1 MRHEGRLE
9 GKLEG
14 KTALIT
20 GAGRGIGRAIALGF
34 AAQGARLALAARTS
48 GELEETA
55 RQISENNGEPAR
67 ETLVIPVDVTDET
80 GVEDMVK
87 QTLDRFGGIDILVN
101 NAGIGG
107 PVGVMQDNDVDS
119 WIQTMQVNVIGLYLC
134 SRAVIPAMVR
144 NGGGKIVNLA
154 GAGANN
160 GWAYLSAYCASKAAV
175 VRLTEVL
182 SLELAEQNIQV
193 NALGPG
199 SIDTQMWQELRDG
212 AAEVNATE
220 IYELG
225 QRVTSG
231 GGASLEDTVALAV
244 FLAGDDSGALNGR
257 LISAV
262 ADDFTNLA
270 PQIPEIMASDT
281 YTLRRVDLRSQQG

>member
-1 MRHEGRLE
+1 MKLA
-9 GKLEG
+9 GKLAG
-14 KTALIT
+14 KVALIT

-34 AAQGARLALAARTS
+34 AAQGARLALVARTP
-48 GELEETA
+48 GELQETA
-55 RQISENNGEPAR
+55 RQIAEMGAEPGA
-67 ETLVIPVDVTDET
+67 ESVVIPVDVTDQS
-80 GVEDMVK
+80 GVESMVK
-87 QTLDRFGGIDILVN
+87 QTLDRFTTVDILVN

-107 PVGVMQDNDVDS
+107 PVGVSQDNDIGS
-119 WIQTMQVNVIGLYLC
+119 WIQTIQVNVIGPYLC
-134 SRAVIPAMVR
+134 CRAVIPAMVR
-144 NGGGKIVNLA
+144 QGGGKIINLA

-160 GWAYLSAYCASKAAV
+160 AWANMSAYCASKAAV

-199 SIDTQMWQELRDG
+199 SIHTRMWEELRDG
-212 AAEVNATE
+212 AAAINATALH
-220 IYELG
+220 ELG

-244 FLAGDDSGALNGR
+244 FLAGDESRELSGR

-262 ADDFTNLA
+262 ADDFTNLTSR
-270 PQIPEIMASDT
+270 IPEIMASDA
-281 YTLRRVDLRSQQG
+281 YTLRRVDLGPSAA

>member
-1 MRHEGRLE
+1 MELE
-9 GKLEG
+9 GKLAG
-14 KTALIT
+14 KVALIT

-34 AAQGARLALAARTS
+34 AAEGARLALAARTPS
-48 GELEETA
+48 ELHETA
-55 RQISENNGEPAR
+55 RRISEFGSEPGAGS
-67 ETLVIPVDVTDET
+67 LVLPVDVTDQS

-87 QTLDRFGGIDILVN
+87 QTLDRFSTIDILVN

-107 PVGVMQDNDVDS
+107 PIGVSQDNDIGA
-119 WIQTMQVNVIGLYLC
+119 WIQTMQVNVIGPYLC
-134 SRAVIPAMVR
+134 CRAVIPAMVR
-144 NGGGKIVNLA
+144 QGGGKIINLA

-182 SLELAEQNIQV
+182 SLELGEQNIQV

-199 SIDTQMWQELRDG
+199 SIDTKLWEELRDG
-212 AAEVNATE
+212 AAAVNATA

-244 FLAGDDSGALNGR
+244 FLAGDASGGLSGR

-262 ADDFTNLA
+262 ADDFANLS
-270 PQIPEIMASDT
+270 PRIPEIMASDV
-281 YTLRRVDLRSQQG
+281 YTLRRVETR

>member
-1 MRHEGRLE
+1 MELN
-9 GKLEG
+9 GKLAG
-14 KTALIT
+14 KAALIT

-34 AAQGARLALAARTS
+34 AAQGARLALAARTP
-48 GELEETA
+48 GELQETA
-55 RQISENNGEPAR
+55 RQISEIGGEPGAGP
-67 ETLVIPVDVTDET
+67 LVIPVDVTDQS

-87 QTLDRFGGIDILVN
+87 ETLDRFTSIDILVN

-107 PVGVMQDNDVDS
+107 PIGVSQDNDIGE
-119 WIQTMQVNVIGLYLC
+119 WIQTLQVNVIGLYLC
-134 SRAVIPAMVR
+134 CRAVIPAMVR
-144 NGGGKIVNLA
+144 QGGGKIVNLA

-182 SLELAEQNIQV
+182 SLELEEENIQV

-199 SIDTQMWQELRDG
+199 SIHTRMWEELRDG
-212 AAEVNATE
+212 AAAINATA
-220 IYELG
+220 IHELG

-231 GGASLEDTVALAV
+231 GGASLEDTVSLAV
-244 FLAGDDSGALNGR
+244 FLAGDESGALSGR

-262 ADDFTNLA
+262 ADDFAKLT
-270 PQIPEIMASDT
+270 PRIPEIMASDV
-281 YTLRRVDLRSQQG
+281 YTLRRVDLGVPQG